1 MKEYITTSK
10 EDFVKIHTK
19 VKEQEAYIKE
29 LELALE
35 SVKRQ
40 LANIKEANA
49 KAQEILI
56 DR

>member
-1 MKEYITTSK
+1 MKEYISTSK
-10 EDFVKIHTK
+10 EDFVAIHKK

-49 KAQEILI
+49 KTQEILI